1 MSVRRSDAQQAET
14 KGNGDSS
21 PEMLPT
27 GHQSRLAIPR
37 DWRSTINRR
46 KSENPRESVNS
57 SSRKEQRQAQLENDG
72 EWYADA
78 RGSPVSNAEKVQIQS
93 SCSRCFFLISPV
105 TGVRI
110 PNARH
115 VGRAAHSLMSLCC
128 SEGDSIRNSLASWPR
143 VFLSGILRRPQQ
155 AAGNYV
161 TPPTSYKIP
170 QSSNQRYPASTTGP
184 SRWA

>member
-46 KSENPRESVNS
+46 KSENPGESANS

-78 RGSPVSNAEKVQIQS
+78 RGSPVSNAEKVRIQS

-105 TGVRI
+105 YRC
-110 PNARH
+110 
-115 VGRAAHSLMSLCC
+115 AHSECKTCRTCGTFFDEFVLFKGRFYQELLSV
-128 SEGDSIRNSLASWPR
+128 LASYL
-143 VFLSGILRRPQQ
+143 F
-155 AAGNYV
+155 
-161 TPPTSYKIP
+161 
-170 QSSNQRYPASTTGP
+170 
-184 SRWA
+184 